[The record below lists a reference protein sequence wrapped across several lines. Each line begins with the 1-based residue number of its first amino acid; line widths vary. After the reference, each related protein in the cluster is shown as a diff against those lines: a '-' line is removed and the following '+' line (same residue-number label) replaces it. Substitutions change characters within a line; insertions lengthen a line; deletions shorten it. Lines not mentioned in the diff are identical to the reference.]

1 MSIIDC
7 YPALGTHCP
16 FLTDTSAIAT
26 DHCRE
31 SPVSFSNREMMEF
44 KGLMKQT
51 SMFQQE
57 TVTMALNN
65 GLETIAEYVI
75 QRL

>member
-1 MSIIDC
+1 
-7 YPALGTHCP
+7 
-16 FLTDTSAIAT
+16 
-26 DHCRE
+26 
-31 SPVSFSNREMMEF
+31 MMEF